1 MKKNFTFKILMM
13 ACFVFIAGY
22 SNGQAKPENYPS
34 IGQSFV
40 KDAETQSA
48 VFTINFNTDQPTS
61 TWTQVDD
68 TTVTFSW
75 GKARTGKG
83 FGVTV
88 WAADTANAPTVN
100 PNEDFKVRSNRFRS
114 NENPNHVASVDSM
127 QALLAKWGEVYTGSD
142 SAKNTLSNYSA
153 CVFDVDGDPA
163 NQAYGVHPGIYK
175 KLEYDIALRLAGQV
189 LTSDL
194 SFTMNTYDVGNTGE
208 TASYD
213 LRLKFSSTDT
223 TIQDFY
229 TTGSGLKSV
238 NVAETFGLPISALNG
253 QSEVHIYIST
263 DGTGTAIEEGKY
275 DPTIV
280 VDDITVTFAAPVWIE
295 PAGGL
300 DGGTFSNADD
310 PFMGSIGEATVVG
323 LPLKIKGRVAAL
335 KITDNLYKNN
345 KGDKFNKMLTFPDT
359 LGVMAND
366 GNGNYTVEVPYTIT
380 KATLDMGTMEW
391 SNQSIEIAAPDAPS
405 NDDLMFYFKV
415 LPEAASYFA
424 NMEID
429 AGVRI
434 FYQAHVKGT
443 GATTIDLSGVED
455 EYSLA
460 DTLAGVPDSSI
471 ILLAPGKTYNVGGYA
486 FDKSMII
493 TSKDPMNE
501 KMPHIFSNSNFD
513 MVEGAAVSYIV
524 FRNVHID
531 GEFDSDYV
539 INVSKESSIGDL
551 VFESCKVESLRGV
564 VRIKDKPS
572 TIENYIVKDC
582 VMDQINGYGLL
593 TVDLADAM
601 VNNITIVNS
610 TFSHFQYFIVSKNNS
625 NSLSIESSTI
635 YAVPEKGRQ
644 LIRYRGG
651 DGKNN
656 IFSGFSMKKVLVG
669 HGWNMSGE
677 EDYAI
682 KGKEGLE
689 STEIKV
695 SQSVVMGDFAYSSD
709 TIPGLGDGSDIYSG
723 SSYDFWA
730 DPANGNFNI
739 IDKTWAG
746 FGLGDPRWVYEDT
759 ITYVLYAGAGAA
771 DAMEPSDSLL
781 VDYLTN
787 TGYNVMYVD
796 DNDLVAGYDY
806 SSYEALVI
814 GESSSSSKVVPFGK
828 DDDYPIPLV
837 SMEGFGVKVGKWDWL
852 ADDVNFQESRVAGL
866 ENMEMKVLDN
876 THYITEGLAVDQ
888 VVSLSSAAASG
899 DIYAWGIDLTADMPG
914 AIALGQNQNAEITAP
929 MMWAIPRGTALGASG
944 QSTDNRIVIFAANAK
959 GLDEATNDFNELVV
973 RSLEWVLGAGG
984 TTGISRPEVASDVL
998 VYPNPAKTF
1007 AKVRF
1012 TLTESADVSL
1022 SLFNMMGQKIEISTK
1037 ERFSVGTNEIEV
1049 NTQKLNEGLY
1059 IYVLEAGKNVAKGK
1073 LNIAK

>member
-13 ACFVFIAGY
+13 ACFLFIAGY
-22 SNGQAKPENYPS
+22 SNGQAKPENYAS

-127 QALLAKWGEVYTGSD
+127 QALLAKWGEVYAGTSD

-189 LTSDL
+189 LTSDI
-194 SFTMNTYDVGNTGE
+194 SFTMNTYDAGNTGE

-238 NVAETFGLPISALNG
+238 NVAETFGLPISALSN
-253 QSEVHIYIST
+253 QSEVHLYIST
-263 DGTGTAIEEGKY
+263 DGTGTAIAEGSY

-295 PAGGL
+295 PSGGL
-300 DGGTFSNADD
+300 DGGTFSNADA
-310 PFMGSIGEATVVG
+310 PFTGNVGEPTVVG

-366 GNGNYTVEVPYTIT
+366 GNGNYTVEVPYIIT
-380 KATLDMGTMEW
+380 KAALDMGTMEW
-391 SNQSIEIAAPDAPS
+391 SNQKIEIAAPDAPS

-415 LPEAASYFA
+415 LPEAASYFV

-434 FYQAHVKGT
+434 FYQAHVQ
-443 GATTIDLSGVED
+443 GAGSTIIDLTDVED
-455 EYSLA
+455 GYSLA
-460 DTLAGVPDSSI
+460 DTLPGVPDSAQ
-471 ILLAPGKTYNVGGYA
+471 ILLSPDKMYTVGGYA
-486 FDKSMII
+486 FDKSMIF
-493 TSKDPMNE
+493 TSSEPDSDK
-501 KMPHIFSNSNFD
+501 KPHVVCDSNFD
-513 MVEGAAVSYIV
+513 MVENASVGYIA
-524 FRNVHID
+524 FRNLKLT
-531 GEFDSDYV
+531 GESFSGDYI
-539 INVSKESSIGDL
+539 INISKQSSISNF
-551 VFESCKVESLRGV
+551 VVESCEVSNMRGIL
-564 VRIKDKPS
+564 RIKDKPS
-572 TIENYIVKDC
+572 TVENFTVTDCVVDSLENYGVFTMDKD
-582 VMDQINGYGLL
+582 GGL
-593 TVDLADAM
+593 
-601 VNNITIVNS
+601 VNNIVISNS
-610 TFSHFQYFIVSKNNS
+610 TFSRCKTFITSKNNS
-625 NSLSIESSTI
+625 NSLSILNCTLSETP
-635 YAVPEKGRQ
+635 AAGGR
-644 LIRYRGG
+644 LIRYRDG
-651 DGKNN
+651 DFNVL
-656 IFSGFSMKKVLVG
+656 SGLTIDKTIIG
-669 HGWNMSGE
+669 HGWDMTGGE
-677 EDYAI
+677 SYGI
-682 KGKEGLE
+682 KGKEGLA
-689 STEIKV
+689 STVFTIKKV
-695 SQSVVMGDFAYSSD
+695 YATNDFAYSSD
-709 TIPGLGDGSDIYSG
+709 TIPGLPTNTFDVGTMDLWVAPMD
-723 SSYDFWA
+723 
-730 DPANGNFNI
+730 GNFNFL
-739 IDKTWAG
+739 AQANANLG
-746 FGLGDPRWVYEDT
+746 VGDPRWVYEDT
-759 ITYVLYAGAGAA
+759 TTYLLYVGAGAA

-781 VDYLTN
+781 VDYLTGV
-787 TGYNVMYVD
+787 GYNVQYSD
-796 DNDLVAGYDY
+796 DNDIAAAGFDY
-806 SSYEALVI
+806 SGYEALVI
-814 GESSSSSKVVPFGK
+814 GESSSSGNVVAFGK
-828 DDDYPIPLV
+828 EDGYPIPLV
-837 SMEGFGVKVGKWDWL
+837 SMEGFGVKTNKWGWL
-852 ADDVNFQESRVAGL
+852 TDDANFQESRVAGL

-899 DIYAWGIDLTADMPG
+899 DIYAWGIDLTADIPG

-929 MMWAIPRGTALGASG
+929 MLWAIPRGTALGASG
-944 QSTDNRIVIFAANAK
+944 QNTDNRIVLFAANAK

-1049 NTQKLNEGLY
+1049 NTQNLNEGLY
-1059 IYVLEAGKNVAKGK
+1059 IFVLEAGNNVAKGK